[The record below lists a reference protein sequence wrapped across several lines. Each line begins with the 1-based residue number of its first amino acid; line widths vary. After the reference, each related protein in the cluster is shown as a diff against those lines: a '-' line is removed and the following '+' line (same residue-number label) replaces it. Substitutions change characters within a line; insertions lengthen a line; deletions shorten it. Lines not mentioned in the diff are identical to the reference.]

1 MHLTVKRGGVFG
13 TCQKMIGL
21 LLATASA
28 KQKKNVLHTFSCG
41 EKSMVKKTV
50 WQQLD
55 FTNRNYLSNLKEN
68 LDKFYSHYSSISYD
82 GTNKNAVA
90 SDLKDIK
97 CVCSSMID
105 SCNEL
110 IKSLGLEG
118 QF

>member
-1 MHLTVKRGGVFG
+1 MVKRGGVFG

-21 LLATASA
+21 LLVTVSA

-41 EKSMVKKTV
+41 VKLMAKKKTV

-55 FTNRNYLSNLKEN
+55 FTNRNYLDNLKGH
-68 LDKFYSHYSSISYD
+68 LDEFYSHYSSIAYD

-110 IKSLGLEG
+110 IKSLGLDG

>member
-1 MHLTVKRGGVFG
+1 M
-13 TCQKMIGL
+13 
-21 LLATASA
+21 A
-28 KQKKNVLHTFSCG
+28 
-41 EKSMVKKTV
+41 KKTV

-55 FTNRNYLSNLKEN
+55 FTNRNSLDNLKEH
-68 LDKFYSHYSSISYD
+68 LDEFYSHYSSIAYD

-97 CVCSSMID
+97 GVCSSMID

-110 IKSLGLEG
+110 IKSLGLAG

>member
-1 MHLTVKRGGVFG
+1 MTARLGGVFT

-21 LLATASA
+21 LLATVSA
-28 KQKKNVLHTFSCG
+28 KQKKNVLHTFNG
-41 EKSMVKKTV
+41 GVKLMAKKETV

-68 LDKFYSHYSSISYD
+68 LDKFYSHYESIAYND
-82 GTNKNAVA
+82 TNKNAVA
-90 SDLKDIK
+90 SDLKDIG
-97 CVCSSMID
+97 CICSSMVD
-105 SCNEL
+105 VCNEL

>member
-1 MHLTVKRGGVFG
+1 
-13 TCQKMIGL
+13 MIGL
-21 LLATASA
+21 LLVTVSA
-28 KQKKNVLHTFSCG
+28 KQKRNVPHTFSCG
-41 EKSMVKKTV
+41 VKSMAKKTV

-55 FTNRNYLSNLKEN
+55 FTNRNSLDNLKEH
-68 LDKFYSHYSSISYD
+68 LDEFYSHYSSIAYD

-97 CVCSSMID
+97 GVCSSMID

-110 IKSLGLEG
+110 IKSLGLAG

>member
-1 MHLTVKRGGVFG
+1 
-13 TCQKMIGL
+13 MIGL
-21 LLATASA
+21 LLATVSA
-28 KQKKNVLHTFSCG
+28 KQKKNVLHTFSG
-41 EKSMVKKTV
+41 GVKSMAKKKTV

-90 SDLKDIK
+90 SDLKEIG
-97 CVCSSMID
+97 CICNQMTTE
-105 SCNEL
+105 CNEL

>member
-1 MHLTVKRGGVFG
+1 
-13 TCQKMIGL
+13 MIGL
-21 LLATASA
+21 LLATVSA
-28 KQKKNVLHTFSCG
+28 KQKKNVLHTFNG
-41 EKSMVKKTV
+41 GVKLMAKEKTV

-55 FTNRNYLSNLKEN
+55 FTNRNYLSNLKGN
-68 LDKFYSHYSSISYD
+68 LDKFYSHYNSMAYD

-110 IKSLGLEG
+110 IKSLGLDG